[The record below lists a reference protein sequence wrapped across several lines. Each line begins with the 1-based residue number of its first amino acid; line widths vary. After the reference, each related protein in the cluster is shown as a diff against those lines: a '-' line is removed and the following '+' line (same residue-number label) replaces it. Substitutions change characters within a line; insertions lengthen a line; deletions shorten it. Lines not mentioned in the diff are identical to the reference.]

1 MFLLKLLTAPEVA
14 KILQV
19 GKGVIYELIHRK
31 KLKAYRLGERRIR
44 VPEEAVKEY
53 LENNKF

>member
-1 MFLLKLLTAPEVA
+1 MLKLLTAPEVA
-14 KILQV
+14 KILRV
-19 GKGVIYELIHRK
+19 EKGLIYELIHRK